1 MLIPVLKVF
10 HLSFWLL
17 SEWIE
22 DNLSAVLRRSDDK
35 TYPYLS
41 FHSSPQLT
49 NRMSINES
57 SIIQLDLTSISTSVK
72 RSVFLLTNCQYETIT
87 KILVPNC

>member
-35 TYPYLS
+35 TYPYLTS
-41 FHSSPQLT
+41 HSSPQL
-49 NRMSINES
+49 NES
-57 SIIQLDLTSISTSVK
+57 SIIQLDHTSISNSK
-72 RSVFLLTNCQYETIT
+72 AECFFNSQYETVT
-87 KILVPNC
+87 KIS